1 MSKNKETQSTEHTEQ
16 KPEKVV
22 TKYDLK
28 MQRRKEQKEK
38 ELRDRRIGGIVCI
51 LLAAALVCFVASFP
65 IRNILTVKGTYVTVN
80 GEKINRVEFDYYY
93 QTARNEL
100 YPPTGCI

>member
-1 MSKNKETQSTEHTEQ
+1 MSNNKDTQSTDNTEQ

-38 ELRDRRIGGIVCI
+38 ELRDRRIGRIIGVV
-51 LLAAALVCFVASFP
+51 LAVALVCFVASFP
-65 IRNILTVKGTYVTVN
+65 IRNLLTVKGTYVTVN
-80 GEKINRVEFDYYY
+80 GEQINRVESYE
-93 QTARNEL
+93 EL
-100 YPPTGCI
+100 QKILTVL

>member
-1 MSKNKETQSTEHTEQ
+1 MYNNKDTQSTDNTEQ

-38 ELRDRRIGGIVCI
+38 ELRDRRIGRIIGVV
-51 LLAAALVCFVASFP
+51 LAVALVCFVASFP
-65 IRNILTVKGTYVTVN
+65 IRNLLTVKGTYVTVN
-80 GEKINRVEFDYYY
+80 GEQINRVEFDYYY
-93 QTARNEL
+93 QTARNE
-100 YPPTGCI
+100 YMSTN